1 MVYWMMVSVRFSNS
15 WLGDGMATGNQPFVC
30 FLEVLKYGDSRIFL
44 LKNVHTKDFSD
55 YHR

>member
-1 MVYWMMVSVRFSNS
+1 MVYWMMVSVCFSNS